1 MLVNLRPLFGRPGNI
16 WLPSFSL
23 VIQLLH
29 CRRRRRRRPPPHPPI
44 FHSHSIKRNFSSAT
58 IIIQSPPLPRRLP
71 ACCLRPRP
79 PPRAQD
85 AICLSVKQRTD
96 GRGRHRGSVARP
108 AASVASSSSSIYRLP
123 LNYTRMK
130 CRSLSLPPLLRWKS
144 SSDFWLSFRYF
155 SKAVAA
161 AAIDLAYIIRK
172 RQLNF
177 SFTSDRPEEIRPRAS
192 ERRGAAS
199 CVWLSVGQ
207 LIAYCFTIS
216 LLIKCVRRRAVLA
229 PSECLSASS
238 TSLFHSLPS
247 VRGVRPPVRVRPF
260 VSALSIVNLDCLL

>member
-96 GRGRHRGSVARP
+96 GRGRHRRSLGRS
-108 AASVASSSSSIYRLP
+108 AASVASSSSSSSIYRLP

-130 CRSLSLPPLLRWKS
+130 CRSLSLPSPSLEILVGFLAIVSLLFEGR
-144 SSDFWLSFRYF
+144 RRRGY
-155 SKAVAA
+155 
-161 AAIDLAYIIRK
+161 
-172 RQLNF
+172 
-177 SFTSDRPEEIRPRAS
+177 RPRLHYTKTS
-192 ERRGAAS
+192 T
-199 CVWLSVGQ
+199 Q
-207 LIAYCFTIS
+207 LFLY
-216 LLIKCVRRRAVLA
+216 VR
-229 PSECLSASS
+229 
-238 TSLFHSLPS
+238 
-247 VRGVRPPVRVRPF
+247 
-260 VSALSIVNLDCLL
+260 